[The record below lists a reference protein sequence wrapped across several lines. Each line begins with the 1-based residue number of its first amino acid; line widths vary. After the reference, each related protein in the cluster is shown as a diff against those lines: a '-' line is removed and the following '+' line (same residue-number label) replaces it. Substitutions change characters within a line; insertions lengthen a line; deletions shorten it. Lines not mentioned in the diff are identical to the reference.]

1 MPDTFAQGILL
12 QALCDLCAL
21 GSEVEGMKAKNK
33 ERESQGYS
41 LAYGEEAYQKKADEM
56 RSIGI
61 YARQIAQERGT

>member
-1 MPDTFAQGILL
+1 MLDTFAQGTLL

-41 LAYGEEAYQKKADEM
+41 LAYGEDAFQSKAEEM
-56 RSIGI
+56 RSIGVF
-61 YARQIAQERGT
+61 ARKIAMERGM